1 MVMSIESPKKWD
13 KNSAIVEMNAILQ
26 RIMPTGVTDEEYSA
40 VNMIIEAVRTD
51 QITPEEG
58 VKKVYELEER
68 RQQH

>member
-1 MVMSIESPKKWD
+1 MSIESPKKWD
-13 KNSAIVEMNAILQ
+13 KNSAIVEMNVILQ